1 MLQHLTKPPTII
13 QFNFSQTSS
22 SQEVSQ
28 TQSPALHL
36 QYLLLSSVSS
46 EKLRICQANRRTE
59 PPAVR
64 VGKRK
69 PAKPFFSGTGKN
81 ALIITGGWLVR

>member
-1 MLQHLTKPPTII
+1 MLRRLTNPNNKL
-13 QFNFSQTSS
+13 SQMTLINARRCTCGTFCC
-22 SQEVSQ
+22 V
-28 TQSPALHL
+28 
-36 QYLLLSSVSS
+36 LLFSS

-69 PAKPFFSGTGKN
+69 PAEPFFSGPGKN
-81 ALIITGGWLVR
+81 ALIITGGWLVRSR